1 MTTTSQALPVAQPP
15 HPPAANG
22 RPRPG
27 LGWRLPAATLA
38 ALWLVLFVWTAQGG
52 DARAALGDSTVPVAV
67 ALHLPYAVI
76 VVFFALGLVER
87 LGYLTRGRVSPVPGR
102 MPGNTPLVCVQLPMF
117 NEDAVAARVIEA
129 AARMRWP
136 AGRLE
141 VQVLDDSTDPAIRA
155 HVRATCARVWND
167 TGVPV
172 RWIHRTDR
180 TGYKAGALEA
190 GRRMTAA
197 RFIAILDADFV
208 PPADFLERAVPHF
221 YDGDGRMHD
230 DLALVQAQ
238 WGHLNDAASPLTGAQ
253 AMWVDDHHTLQMA
266 WRSAALGF
274 VNFTGTAG
282 VWRADAIRDAGGWR
296 SASLVEDC
304 ELSMRVLFAG
314 WRTAF
319 AGQIVVPAELPDS
332 VAAYRLQQKRWTQG
346 WVQLQRLHLRTLATR
361 HPTGIGRR
369 MMLLYLMCI
378 GWQWPLWAVWVGV
391 LPFLIAQGLWLGA
404 FGAGVALAMYLAPAL
419 GFALFAAA
427 LSTVQARATYA
438 GRDGVLPRIRRF
450 LRVGPY
456 LVVNAGMLAH
466 HTCAFLEGLF
476 GPMHAEFERTPK
488 TAAVT
493 GVVPEVPA
501 QPAASAPRRRP
512 RLGYALAEAGMVATQ
527 GAWAAQFLAQGQP
540 VAAAGALWLV
550 LCVALLRAGPP
561 LKRALARRQSPVPVP
576 A

>member
-1 MTTTSQALPVAQPP
+1 MTTTSPTLPDARPSNLP
-15 HPPAANG
+15 D
-22 RPRPG
+22 RPRPRT
-27 LGWRLPAATLA
+27 GWRRPAAVLA
-38 ALWLVLFVWTAQGG
+38 ALWLVLFAWTAQGG
-52 DARAALGDSTVPVAV
+52 DARTALGAWTVPLAA
-67 ALHLPYAVI
+67 ALHLPYVVI
-76 VVFFALGLVER
+76 LLFLALGLVER
-87 LGYLTRGRVSPVPGR
+87 LGYLFHGRRPSAPGR
-102 MPGNTPLVCVQLPMF
+102 LPGNTPLVCVQLPMF

-141 VQVLDDSTDPAIRA
+141 IQVLDDSTDPAIRA

-172 RWIHRTDR
+172 RWIHRSDR

-208 PPADFLERAVPHF
+208 PPPDFLERSIPHF
-221 YDGDGRMHD
+221 YTSDGTLQDH
-230 DLALVQAQ
+230 LALVQAQ

-266 WRSAALGF
+266 WRSATLGF

-282 VWRADAIRDAGGWR
+282 IWRADAIRDAGGWR

-304 ELSMRVLFAG
+304 ELSMRALFAG
-314 WRTAF
+314 WRTTF
-319 AGQIVVPAELPDS
+319 VGQIVVPAELPES

-361 HPTGIGRR
+361 YPTGIGRR

-378 GWQWPLWAVWVGV
+378 GWQWPLWAIWVGV

-404 FGAGVALAMYLAPAL
+404 FGMGAALTVYLAPAL
-419 GFALFAAA
+419 GFAVFAAT

-438 GRDGVLPRIRRF
+438 GRDGVLPRLRRF

-466 HTCAFLEGLF
+466 HVCAFLEGLF

-493 GVVPEVPA
+493 GLVPEAPA
-501 QPAASAPRRRP
+501 PVQPPSPAPRRRP
-512 RLGYALAEAGMVATQ
+512 RLGYALAEVGMVATQ
-527 GAWAAQFLAQGQP
+527 AAWAALFLAQGQT

-561 LKRALARRQSPVPVP
+561 LKRALGGRAKPLPMP

>member
-1 MTTTSQALPVAQPP
+1 MTTTTPTLPDTRPSRP
-15 HPPAANG
+15 TRRL
-22 RPRPG
+22 RPRT
-27 LGWRLPAATLA
+27 GWRLPAATLA

-52 DARAALGDSTVPVAV
+52 DARGALGGWTIPVAV

-76 VVFFALGLVER
+76 LLFFALGLVER
-87 LGYLTRGRVSPVPGR
+87 MGYLTRGRVSPVPGSL
-102 MPGNTPLVCVQLPMF
+102 PGNTPLVCVQLPMF
-117 NEDAVAARVIEA
+117 NEDAVAARVIAA
-129 AARMRWP
+129 AARVRWP

-141 VQVLDDSTDPAIRA
+141 IQVLDHSTDPVIRA
-155 HVRATCARVWND
+155 QVRATCTRVWNQ

-208 PPADFLERAVPHF
+208 PPRDFLERAIPHF
-221 YDGDGRMHD
+221 YRADGTLHD

-238 WGHLNDAASPLTGAQ
+238 WGHPNDAASPLTGAQ
-253 AMWVDDHHTLQMA
+253 AMWVDDHHTLQMS

-282 VWRADAIRDAGGWR
+282 IWRADAIRDAGGWR

-304 ELSMRVLFAG
+304 ELSMRALFAG

-319 AGQIVVPAELPDS
+319 VGQIVVPAELPES

-361 HPTGIGRR
+361 YPTGFGRR

-404 FGAGVALAMYLAPAL
+404 FGTEAALAVYLAPAL
-419 GFALFAAA
+419 GFALFAAV
-427 LSTVQARATYA
+427 LSTVQSRATYA
-438 GRDGVLPRIRRF
+438 GRDTALQRVRRL

-466 HTCAFLEGLF
+466 HVCAFLEGLF

-493 GVVPEVPA
+493 GVAPEAPVQV
-501 QPAASAPRRRP
+501 QPAPRRRP
-512 RLGYALAEAGMVATQ
+512 RLGYELAEGGMVATQ
-527 GAWAAQFLAQGQP
+527 GAWAELFLTQGQP
-540 VAAAGALWLV
+540 VAAAGALWLI

-561 LKRALARRQSPVPVP
+561 LKRALAGRVPPVPVP